1 MEELNQSGRESAQSW
16 QRGHGD
22 KVTKM
27 RSCLQHVNCLV
38 LLERDCWVGPEL
50 SEPRRQAVLVGGK
63 GVPRGHG
70 DPKAHGIRELARP

>member
-1 MEELNQSGRESAQSW
+1 MEELNQSGRESARSW